1 MAADYDVVSSGA
13 DVQVLGPTSILD
25 VTRFGIQTK
34 PSGVLVYVNVP
45 QERVSESEAQ
55 VTLQAYALLV
65 EAAMRLE
72 GVVAMRPEQ
81 DVDASGLIAD
91 YMVVTVGVNSPAP
104 DAQNPLTT
112 DVRILTR
119 YFGTSAGFSVGIG
132 QPIAQ
137 ALAGLEAAI

>member
-1 MAADYDVVSSGA
+1 MAADYDIVSSGA
-13 DVQVLGPTSILD
+13 DVQILGPTSILD

-45 QERVSESEAQ
+45 QEKVSDSEAQ
-55 VTLQAYALLV
+55 VTLEGYALLV

-72 GVVAMRPEQ
+72 GVIGMRPEQ

-91 YMVVTVGVNSPAP
+91 YMVVTVGVDSDAP
-104 DAQNPLTT
+104 DAINPLTT

-119 YFGTSAGFSVGIG
+119 YFATAAGFSVGIG

-137 ALAGLEAAI
+137 ALAGLRAAI